1 MTRNRR
7 SAKAAGS
14 RFEREIAETLA
25 RVLDDDRIERRARSG
40 AKDRGDIAG
49 LRIHGQRIVV
59 EAKNTARIN
68 LAGWAAEADIERGN
82 DGALVGV
89 IAHKRHGV
97 GDPLDQWITMTV
109 REFAALIAGHR
120 IEDPEE
126 TQ

>member
-1 MTRNRR
+1 MPRNRK

-14 RFEREIAETLA
+14 RFEREVAEALA
-25 RVLDDDRIERRARSG
+25 HALDDDRIERRARNG
-40 AKDRGDIAG
+40 NRDRGDIAG

-59 EAKNTARIN
+59 EAKNCARIN

-82 DGALVGV
+82 DDALAGV
-89 IAHKRHGV
+89 IAHKRHGT
-97 GDPLDQWITMTV
+97 GNPLDQWITMTV

-120 IEDPEE
+120 TEDHEE